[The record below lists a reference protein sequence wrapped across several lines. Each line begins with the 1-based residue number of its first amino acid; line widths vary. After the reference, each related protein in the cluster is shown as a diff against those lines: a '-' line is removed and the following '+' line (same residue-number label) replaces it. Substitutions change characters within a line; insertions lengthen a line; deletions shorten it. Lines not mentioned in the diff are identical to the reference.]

1 MPLFIG
7 ILILVDVLVNLT
19 QHDNVV
25 FIVFFN
31 AGLIFFI
38 LLVDSVHSTVRRY
51 RRNYQI
57 GKGITD
63 MYMHEHPSG

>member
-1 MPLFIG
+1 MALLIF
-7 ILILVDVLVNLT
+7 ILILFDMLVNST
-19 QHDNVV
+19 QHDNVL
-25 FIVFFN
+25 FIVLFN

-38 LLVDSVHSTVRRY
+38 LLVDLVNSTARRY

-63 MYMHEHPSG
+63 MYGHEHPLE